1 MTDIECSRS
10 GAFPEWVSQATPWEL
25 CRSLL
30 GNSVGHRETV
40 DNSTMEREDV
50 LKFTNAIILISKLF
64 TTVEDRFLKQKL
76 HDKLSGFV
84 SAFIEEKN
92 NHSHTSHNSLSPTF
106 QKTSEKDA
114 TLCNI
119 PGMSHNVAVRDL
131 LNSINNLLDY
141 LEYLAHISENNTS
154 PLLVAQRNLLK
165 FKLHI
170 LQKNK
175 KEKVGRAPLISDVQ
189 WSSDVA
195 NLPSEVP
202 VTASVAMSKPSI
214 LSAQRKKNFGTGTS
228 NKEQIFNYIKKTP
241 DMRTKEIMN
250 EFSAL
255 SGRTVKRSL
264 KELTD
269 EGFLK
274 KRSDG
279 AAVYYTC
286 G

>member
-1 MTDIECSRS
+1 MSLCITTFGVVNLTIETNSMEKEDI
-10 GAFPEWVSQATPWEL
+10 
-25 CRSLL
+25 
-30 GNSVGHRETV
+30 
-40 DNSTMEREDV
+40 
-50 LKFTNAIILISKLF
+50 LKFTNSVILLSKLF

-76 HDKLSGFV
+76 HDKLSDFV
-84 SAFIEEKN
+84 SAFVVEQ
-92 NHSHTSHNSLSPTF
+92 HSV
-106 QKTSEKDA
+106 
-114 TLCNI
+114 
-119 PGMSHNVAVRDL
+119 NVAQTELRNISKNVAQFSHVVQREYVAQRGHKDL
-131 LNSINNLLDY
+131 LNSINNILDY
-141 LEYLAHISENNTS
+141 LEHLAHISKDNTT

-170 LQKNK
+170 LQKSKIVK
-175 KEKVGRAPLISDVQ
+175 KAKEESETSLTSDVQ
-189 WSSDVA
+189 RPFDVA
-195 NLPSEVP
+195 NFPSEVP
-202 VTASVAMSKPSI
+202 VTASVAISKSV
-214 LSAQRKKNFGTGTS
+214 LSAQRKNNFGTGTS

-241 DMRTKEIMN
+241 DIRTKEIMS